1 MKNKK
6 KGASLVYVLII
17 LSVILTFSTG
27 FIYFVHERGKITV
40 LREKNDRSRKISNS
54 YMASMEDKTAER
66 LENRGLNINGNQEV
80 IKGKSD
86 YFNKKFIWSE

>member
-6 KGASLVYVLII
+6 RGASLVYVLII

-40 LREKNDRSRKISNS
+40 LREKVTG
-54 YMASMEDKTAER
+54 A
-66 LENRGLNINGNQEV
+66 GNIKQLY
-80 IKGKSD
+80 GK
-86 YFNKKFIWSE
+86 YGG

>member
-17 LSVILTFSTG
+17 LSVILIFSTG

-40 LREKNDRSRKISNS
+40 LREKSDRRRKISNS
-54 YMASMEDKTAER
+54 YMASMRIKLLEDWKT
-66 LENRGLNINGNQEV
+66 G
-80 IKGKSD
+80 D
-86 YFNKKFIWSE
+86 

>member
-6 KGASLVYVLII
+6 RGASLVYVLII

-40 LREKNDRSRKISNS
+40 LREKSDGSRKISNS
-54 YMASMEDKTAER
+54 
-66 LENRGLNINGNQEV
+66 
-80 IKGKSD
+80 
-86 YFNKKFIWSE
+86 